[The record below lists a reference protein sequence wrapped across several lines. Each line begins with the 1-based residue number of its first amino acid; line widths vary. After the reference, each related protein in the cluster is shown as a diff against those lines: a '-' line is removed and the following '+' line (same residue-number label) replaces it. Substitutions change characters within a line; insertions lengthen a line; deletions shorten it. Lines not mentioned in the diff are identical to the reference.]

1 MAKRQ
6 GREQEP
12 NSKSLVGK
20 VELGYLAGDN
30 YKARLTKG
38 LLGVNLGE
46 GYIVEILN
54 FRTKK
59 VLRRELVE
67 DPDEARDE
75 LALIRDDIDRLTTE
89 DFRRKY
95 LQPPA

>member
-1 MAKRQ
+1 MAKP
-6 GREQEP
+6 GRR
-12 NSKSLVGK
+12 SGK
-20 VELGYLAGDN
+20 PDAGGNEDKQELGYLASDY

-38 LLGVNLGE
+38 LLGVEQGE

-54 FRTKK
+54 YRTKR
-59 VLRRELVE
+59 VLRRELFDHPE
-67 DPDEARDE
+67 DARDE
-75 LALIRDDIDRLTTE
+75 LGRIREDIEKLITE